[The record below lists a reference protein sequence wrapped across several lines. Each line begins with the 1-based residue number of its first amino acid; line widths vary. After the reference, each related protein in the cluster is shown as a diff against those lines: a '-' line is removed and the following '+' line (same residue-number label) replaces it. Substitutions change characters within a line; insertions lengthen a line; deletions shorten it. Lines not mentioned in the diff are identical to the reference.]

1 MNKIY
6 KVIWSKTRN
15 CYVAVAEF
23 VKRSGKGS
31 SLNCRHIA
39 AALGSKTAASLL
51 TGQTVAAALL
61 AASVVCGVPGMAMA
75 NSGGTLQANG
85 DYIGD
90 APDYTVT
97 IDENVGNNAYGRHE
111 TSASASDASITVAS
125 GTIMTDVYGGYSA
138 AGPSLGN
145 TVTISGGTVTGT
157 VYGGRGAGRTDS
169 NTVRIEGGT
178 VESDVFGGFGNWMT
192 DENTVTISD
201 GIVKGKVYGGRGREG
216 AEYNTVR
223 IEGGTIENDVFGG
236 TIGSG
241 TVTDNGVEISGGK
254 VKGEVYGGK
263 SGEGSA
269 TSNTVTISGGTV
281 GDGTRVPGAFGSS
294 ANTNIYGG
302 RGSYAASWNT
312 VRIKGGTVLA
322 DVFGGFAYSGDVTGN
337 RVEIS
342 GGTIG
347 DANHSMNIYGGIL
360 SSNRL
365 GSVTGNTV
373 ILSGGKV
380 KGEVYGGRDFGG
392 DGTVSGNKI
401 ILRKEAGKNAPN
413 LDNAILYG
421 GFGGSVSDNTL
432 QVEAAGLSAR
442 AIYDFDNYK
451 FVLPSDIKAGDTML
465 QLTGQDAGLEIDG
478 SKVGVSLTKGT
489 LADIGLNLGE
499 SVTLLEKTGG
509 SGSFAVTNPQQLPKL
524 EDKLDGVGFT
534 TMVGKTEPVGGENKI
549 RLTVSEKYLYG
560 DGGTNTPGQRQTG
573 NTLEIKG
580 GKANVAFGGRATSG
594 DVTGNK
600 VTMSGGE
607 IVEGSSGGSSF
618 NPYTG
623 NLYGGLAVDG
633 VAAGNEVTI
642 SGGTLGRFTYVF
654 GGRSEQGAAGGTD
667 PKDGNKVTITG
678 GTVGT
683 VQGGYSLGD
692 ASYNSVEIAGGTV
705 LGDAYGG
712 ESSQGN
718 ALNNSVT
725 VKNGTVQGDAYGGQ
739 STQGN
744 ALNNNVTV
752 KNGTVQGD
760 AYGGYTKLT
769 GMKAAGNKVT
779 ITGGVVQ
786 NVYGGWVEDTNENGD
801 SVSGSPNPASATEN
815 TVEIRGGTVKYNVYG
830 GRSLLGPAERNTVKI
845 SDGTVGRNVNGG
857 YSIYGAATSNSVE
870 ITGGKVEK
878 LVFGGESEEGNATSN
893 TVTISGGTVTGWVF
907 GGYARGSATGN
918 TVILSKT
925 DDAAPVINGM
935 LYGGFSRGG
944 DSVLNNTLQV
954 EAVGLSVPEIIYFD
968 TYKFVLPADSKAG
981 DTMLQL
987 TAQNAGLT
995 IDGSTV
1001 GVSLAKGTLAD
1012 IGLGLDESVTLLAKT
1027 GGSGAFTVDNT
1038 EQMPKLED
1046 KLDGVD
1052 SGFTTLV
1059 GKVQK
1064 PGGEDRLD
1072 FTVSEKYLYGEG
1084 GTNPVKGERQT
1095 GNTLNIT
1102 DGVKATAAFGG
1113 RATTGDVTGN
1123 IITMTGGEIVR
1134 GSTSGPYAGNLYGG
1148 RAVDGNVAGNEVTVS
1163 GGTLGRF
1170 TYVYGGRSE
1179 QGAAGGTDPK
1189 DGNKVTITGGTVG
1202 AVQGGYSLGDA
1213 SYNSVEIAG
1222 GTVLGDAYGGESSQG
1237 NALNNSVTV
1246 KEGTVNSRVYGGYT
1260 YLTGKKASGNKVTI
1274 TGGTVNDTVT
1284 GGTVYDYNED
1294 GSYSSNPSNP
1304 ASATENTVEIRGG
1317 IVNSF
1322 VTGGFSDFG
1331 PAERNTVILAKE
1343 EGKDAPS
1350 INGTLYG
1357 GRSASGS
1364 VVDNTLQ
1371 VEAVGLSAPRIQNFD
1386 NYKFVLPSDIKA
1398 GDTMLKLTG
1407 QDTNLTINADY
1418 VNVAMTMANA
1428 DLPGKALLGESI
1440 TLLEKA
1446 GGNGTFGV
1454 DGLKTGGEGIYPIW
1468 LDGQEGLEQADY
1480 SLVADRTKLEMRLE
1494 GLYLYGEGGINP
1506 TLGQRKS
1513 NNTLTVSAGT
1523 KATAAFGGRVNIGD
1537 VTGNKVTMS
1546 GGELVTTDVT
1556 HPNYGL
1562 SGNVYGGLAEDGAAT
1577 GNRVTLD
1584 GGKLRAAYGGFTFAG
1599 TAGGE
1604 GEGLGNSVA
1613 VRGGQ
1618 VAEGVYGGYAVQKD
1632 AVANLVAVSGGTV
1645 SGDVVGGYTEQG
1657 HTIKNVVTVEDKG
1670 NINGN
1675 VTAGQ
1680 SEKGEVRANT
1690 ITAKGGL
1697 VAGSL
1702 FGGRSE
1708 SGEVRDNTLMVSG
1721 GIVEGNL
1728 TAGQSG
1734 SGEVRANTL
1743 TVEGGEIKGRLTLG
1757 QVSGTLTGGLSS
1769 KGGSVKNAV
1778 TLSGGIFTGAVS
1790 VTGGSSPV
1798 KAADN
1803 VVNLTGTTTGL
1814 EGATLRGYSDAKA
1827 AHSGNELHVGGVKEY
1842 DASGNATI
1850 TKATWQGIAS
1860 ASNGTGTLLRTAA
1873 LRNTAGASGGTA
1885 QQGVAGS
1892 GTNGNRVDTVANFDS
1907 IALHNVVWGDT
1918 PALSAKTI
1926 ENIGGLDVTGLEFFT
1941 HPDNSTVHEHA
1952 LQDSMVLL
1960 RADNNELT
1968 GMQITYLDEGNVKTE
1983 ALTGQGI
1990 NYHKADHHSEENG
2003 VTVDGSEV
2011 KRIYLADHN
2020 KSVDFLYHVDG
2031 TKIALGNVEFVK
2043 DGTARILDRRF
2054 DVRNAA
2060 IDANSLP
2067 MTEASL
2073 EKAAAGDTMTVLD
2086 AEDAIKTTGETATL
2100 KEFTGEGVTGGV
2112 KQYDVKFT
2120 DALQGDGAG
2129 NSNAT
2134 MALSGIHT
2142 DTLAQNAERTKLA
2155 YTVGEKKVREV
2166 TLAGAIDWNSGGV
2179 TGWSDGVTAYA
2190 DRDYQFNTDAKIDM
2204 KGLSIN
2210 RAAVDPQGQSM
2221 TLVSGKA
2228 AGTVEN
2234 APASFGVSL
2243 AGANT
2248 TLDATAKGAASVAN
2262 GDVTYAVTGVTLD
2275 KVTVNQ
2281 VTAGTDSVPKGWAIA
2296 SGLEIDT
2303 DTMQLPTGTAN
2314 SKHAILTAG
2323 SGSFA
2328 GANVTGQ
2335 YAYASH
2341 SPFTLKNGGVAVAGE
2356 KEGGVKLSDD
2366 NKSVEYHVVQD
2377 RVKNVALGPVEF
2389 AKDKTLLTVGG
2400 EYEFTKVNAIN
2411 TTDFA
2416 MNYVKPETVAAN
2428 DSMTLLQGNS
2438 TLQANALLANMAADV
2453 KTKNYSYSFE
2463 PVAGVNVAAK
2473 ITGSL
2478 GTTAKGDGF
2487 TYTVNEHRADK
2498 LTFGSVE
2505 WKHSGALL
2513 ARPDNIIFAGAAVDT
2528 TKIHFH
2534 NVDSLKTDHH
2544 MTLVSDFGDT
2554 VGQKTGDHYTVG
2566 STLQGKGR
2574 ASLKGSD
2581 LVYTIEHGTHQD
2593 TPTPDP
2599 TPDPNFEAQ
2608 PQTHNTVM
2616 GMTAGISLLAS
2627 GAEQISQAMAGLN
2640 LMDSFGGMNT
2650 AGGAAT
2656 GTTGA
2661 GGTGSPG
2668 QSSGAAGAGS
2678 GSDSGTAGGDNGA
2691 SQGSSEASGQGQD
2704 GTGSENTGSENNGS
2718 DPAKGEEGQKDENG
2732 QGSGKGSGG
2741 RDDEQKETDAEG
2753 IIIASIGGSK
2763 DRVETGSHVTS
2774 HNWNGVLGIGGKRM
2788 MKSGTLQY
2796 AAFAEHGRSNFTLH
2810 SENGRGSG
2818 NSRYTGGGLIAKWQ
2832 NRHNVYMEASIRAG
2846 RMHDTAS
2853 NMLHDPLTGQ
2863 GYGYDVRANY
2873 IGGHVGVGKVYYYE
2887 NGRSLDVYG
2896 RFFHMKRDGVSF
2908 DAGGHFDLDSVKSS
2922 VLRVGARYGATD
2934 KLWNWYGGLAYE
2946 YEFDGK
2952 STGTADGAPIRSASM
2967 SGGSVR
2973 GEIGLRMNSSKTNPW
2988 KADISLTA
2996 HAGKHRGFGGN
3007 VSVAYTF

>member
-1 MNKIY
+1 MGI
-6 KVIWSKTRN
+6 TTDGR
-15 CYVAVAEF
+15 
-23 VKRSGKGS
+23 
-31 SLNCRHIA
+31 
-39 AALGSKTAASLL
+39 
-51 TGQTVAAALL
+51 Q
-61 AASVVCGVPGMAMA
+61 
-75 NSGGTLQANG
+75 NG
-85 DYIGD
+85 LYL
-90 APDYTVT
+90 
-97 IDENVGNNAYGRHE
+97 DE
-111 TSASASDASITVAS
+111 SI
-125 GTIMTDVYGGYSA
+125 
-138 AGPSLGN
+138 
-145 TVTISGGTVTGT
+145 
-157 VYGGRGAGRTDS
+157 
-169 NTVRIEGGT
+169 
-178 VESDVFGGFGNWMT
+178 
-192 DENTVTISD
+192 
-201 GIVKGKVYGGRGREG
+201 
-216 AEYNTVR
+216 
-223 IEGGTIENDVFGG
+223 
-236 TIGSG
+236 
-241 TVTDNGVEISGGK
+241 
-254 VKGEVYGGK
+254 
-263 SGEGSA
+263 
-269 TSNTVTISGGTV
+269 
-281 GDGTRVPGAFGSS
+281 
-294 ANTNIYGG
+294 
-302 RGSYAASWNT
+302 
-312 VRIKGGTVLA
+312 
-322 DVFGGFAYSGDVTGN
+322 
-337 RVEIS
+337 
-342 GGTIG
+342 
-347 DANHSMNIYGGIL
+347 
-360 SSNRL
+360 
-365 GSVTGNTV
+365 
-373 ILSGGKV
+373 
-380 KGEVYGGRDFGG
+380 
-392 DGTVSGNKI
+392 
-401 ILRKEAGKNAPN
+401 
-413 LDNAILYG
+413 
-421 GFGGSVSDNTL
+421 
-432 QVEAAGLSAR
+432 
-442 AIYDFDNYK
+442 
-451 FVLPSDIKAGDTML
+451 
-465 QLTGQDAGLEIDG
+465 
-478 SKVGVSLTKGT
+478 
-489 LADIGLNLGE
+489 
-499 SVTLLEKTGG
+499 TLLEVPEGG
-509 SGSFAVTNPQQLPKL
+509 FVEGGHYEFLINNY
-524 EDKLDGVGFT
+524 DKLPTLTQRLDDEATGFT
-534 TMVGKTEPVGGENKI
+534 TMVAKTEPVRGENKI

-560 DGGTNTPGQRQTG
+560 EGGTNSPGQREKG
-573 NTLEIKG
+573 NTLNITDG
-580 GKANVAFGGRATSG
+580 VKANAAFGGRATTG

-600 VTMSGGE
+600 VAMSGGE

-623 NLYGGLAVDG
+623 NLYGGLAEKGDV
-633 VAAGNEVTI
+633 AGNEVTV

-725 VKNGTVQGDAYGGQ
+725 VKEGTAGWVFGGH
-739 STQGN
+739 TQ
-744 ALNNNVTV
+744 
-752 KNGTVQGD
+752 
-760 AYGGYTKLT
+760 LT

-786 NVYGGWVEDTNENGD
+786 NVYGGWVDDKDENGD
-801 SVSGSPNPASATEN
+801 SVGGSPNPASATEN
-815 TVEIRGGTVKYNVYG
+815 TVEIRGGTV
-830 GRSLLGPAERNTVKI
+830 
-845 SDGTVGRNVNGG
+845 NG
-857 YSIYGAATSNSVE
+857 
-870 ITGGKVEK
+870 
-878 LVFGGESEEGNATSN
+878 
-893 TVTISGGTVTGWVF
+893 
-907 GGYARGSATGN
+907 
-918 TVILSKT
+918 
-925 DDAAPVINGM
+925 
-935 LYGGFSRGG
+935 
-944 DSVLNNTLQV
+944 
-954 EAVGLSVPEIIYFD
+954 
-968 TYKFVLPADSKAG
+968 
-981 DTMLQL
+981 
-987 TAQNAGLT
+987 
-995 IDGSTV
+995 
-1001 GVSLAKGTLAD
+1001 
-1012 IGLGLDESVTLLAKT
+1012 
-1027 GGSGAFTVDNT
+1027 
-1038 EQMPKLED
+1038 
-1046 KLDGVD
+1046 
-1052 SGFTTLV
+1052 
-1059 GKVQK
+1059 
-1064 PGGEDRLD
+1064 
-1072 FTVSEKYLYGEG
+1072 
-1084 GTNPVKGERQT
+1084 
-1095 GNTLNIT
+1095 
-1102 DGVKATAAFGG
+1102 
-1113 RATTGDVTGN
+1113 
-1123 IITMTGGEIVR
+1123 
-1134 GSTSGPYAGNLYGG
+1134 
-1148 RAVDGNVAGNEVTVS
+1148 
-1163 GGTLGRF
+1163 
-1170 TYVYGGRSE
+1170 YVYGGQS
-1179 QGAAGGTDPK
+1179 
-1189 DGNKVTITGGTVG
+1189 
-1202 AVQGGYSLGDA
+1202 
-1213 SYNSVEIAG
+1213 
-1222 GTVLGDAYGGESSQG
+1222 
-1237 NALNNSVTV
+1237 AL
-1246 KEGTVNSRVYGGYT
+1246 
-1260 YLTGKKASGNKVTI
+1260 
-1274 TGGTVNDTVT
+1274 
-1284 GGTVYDYNED
+1284 
-1294 GSYSSNPSNP
+1294 
-1304 ASATENTVEIRGG
+1304 
-1317 IVNSF
+1317 
-1322 VTGGFSDFG
+1322 G

-1343 EGKDAPS
+1343 GKEAPNLDNA
-1350 INGTLYG
+1350 ILCG
-1357 GRSASGS
+1357 GFGGS
-1364 VVDNTLQ
+1364 VSDNTLQ
-1371 VEAVGLSAPRIQNFD
+1371 VEAAGLSARAIYNFD

-1398 GDTMLKLTG
+1398 GDTMLKLKG
-1407 QDTNLTINADY
+1407 QGEDLTINADY
-1418 VNVAMTMANA
+1418 VNLAVFNNA
-1428 DLPGKALLGESI
+1428 APGMALLGERI
-1440 TLLEKA
+1440 TLVEKA

-1454 DGLKTGGEGIYPIW
+1454 DGLKTGGEGIYPLW
-1468 LDGQEGLEQADY
+1468 LDGQEGIEVADY
-1480 SLVADRTKLEMRLE
+1480 SLTADSIRLDMKLE
-1494 GLYLYGEGGINP
+1494 GLYLYGEGGTNP
-1506 TLGQRKS
+1506 TPGQRKS
-1513 NNTLTVSAGT
+1513 NNILTVSAGT

-1577 GNRVTLD
+1577 GNRVTLE
-1584 GGKLRAAYGGFTFAG
+1584 GGTLRAAYGGFSFAG
-1599 TAGGE
+1599 TVGGE
-1604 GEGLGNSVA
+1604 GEGLGNSVT

-1632 AVANLVAVSGGTV
+1632 AAANLVAVSGGTV
-1645 SGDVVGGYTEQG
+1645 SGAVVGGYAEIG
-1657 HTIKNVVTVEDKG
+1657 NAIKNTVTLEGKG

-1708 SGEVRDNTLMVSG
+1708 SGEVRDNTLRVSG
-1721 GIVEGNL
+1721 GTIEGSL

-1803 VVNLTGTTTGL
+1803 VVNLTGTTKGL

-1850 TKATWQGIAS
+1850 TKATWQGTAS

-1885 QQGVAGS
+1885 QQGAAGS

-1907 IALHNVVWGDT
+1907 IALHNVVWGST

-1941 HPDNSTVHEHA
+1941 HPNNSTVHEHA

-1968 GMQITYLDEGNVKTE
+1968 GMEITYLDEGNVKTE

-1990 NYHKADHHSEENG
+1990 NYHKAAHHSEENG
-2003 VTVDGSEV
+2003 VTVDGIEK

-2020 KSVDFLYHVDG
+2020 QSVDFLYHVDG
-2031 TKIALGNVEFVK
+2031 EKITLGDVKFVK
-2043 DGTARILDRRF
+2043 GDTARFLDGRF
-2054 DVRNAA
+2054 DVRNAE
-2060 IDANSLP
+2060 IDADGFN
-2067 MTEASL
+2067 MTDASMKGVEAG
-2073 EKAAAGDTMTVLD
+2073 EAMTVVD
-2086 AEDAIKTTGETATL
+2086 AKDAIKAKGATATL
-2100 KEFTGEGVTGGV
+2100 KAFTGEGVTGGV
-2112 KQYDVKFT
+2112 KKYDVAFSDDVT
-2120 DALQGDGAG
+2120 ANL
-2129 NSNAT
+2129 N
-2134 MALSGIHT
+2134 LSGIHT
-2142 DTLAQNAERTKLA
+2142 DTLSQNAEKTKLT
-2155 YTVGEKKVREV
+2155 YTVGEKNVSEA
-2166 TLAGAIDWNSGGV
+2166 TMTGELAWQDGGIHY
-2179 TGWSDGVTAYA
+2179 TNTSYN
-2190 DRDYQFNTDAKIDM
+2190 FNTDAKTDLG
-2204 KGLSIN
+2204 GLTIGKVT
-2210 RAAVDPQGQSM
+2210 ADPTGQSM
-2221 TLVSGKA
+2221 TLIGGKA

-2243 AGANT
+2243 DKTNT
-2248 TLDATAKGAASVAN
+2248 TLDATAKGAAAVAN

-2314 SKHAILTAG
+2314 SEYAILTAG

-2328 GANVTGQ
+2328 GAKVTGQ

-2341 SPFTLKNGGVAVAGE
+2341 SPFTLENGGVAVAGE
-2356 KEGGVKLSDD
+2356 KKGGVKLSDD
-2366 NKSVEYHVVQD
+2366 NKAVEYHVVQD
-2377 RVKNVALGPVEF
+2377 HVKNVRLGLVEF

-2416 MNYVKPETVAAN
+2416 MKYMKPETVAAN

-2513 ARPDNIIFAGAAVDT
+2513 KRPDNIIFAGAAVDT

-2534 NVDSLKTDHH
+2534 NVDSLQTDHH
-2544 MTLVSDFGDT
+2544 MTLVSDFGNK
-2554 VGQKTGDHYTVG
+2554 VGEITGDHYTVG
-2566 STLQGKGR
+2566 ASLQGKGT

-2581 LVYTIEHGTHQD
+2581 LVYTIEHGTNQD
-2593 TPTPDP
+2593 T
-2599 TPDPNFEAQ
+2599 EAQ

-2656 GTTGA
+2656 GTTGT
-2661 GGTGSPG
+2661 GGTGGESGTG
-2668 QSSGAAGAGS
+2668 QAGS
-2678 GSDSGTAGGDNGA
+2678 TEG
-2691 SQGSSEASGQGQD
+2691 SEASGQGQD
-2704 GTGSENTGSENNGS
+2704 GTGSENTGGENNGS

-2873 IGGHVGVGKVYYYE
+2873 IGGHVGIGKVYYYA

>member
-1 MNKIY
+1 MGI
-6 KVIWSKTRN
+6 TTDGR
-15 CYVAVAEF
+15 
-23 VKRSGKGS
+23 
-31 SLNCRHIA
+31 
-39 AALGSKTAASLL
+39 
-51 TGQTVAAALL
+51 Q
-61 AASVVCGVPGMAMA
+61 
-75 NSGGTLQANG
+75 NG
-85 DYIGD
+85 LYL
-90 APDYTVT
+90 
-97 IDENVGNNAYGRHE
+97 DE
-111 TSASASDASITVAS
+111 SI
-125 GTIMTDVYGGYSA
+125 
-138 AGPSLGN
+138 
-145 TVTISGGTVTGT
+145 
-157 VYGGRGAGRTDS
+157 
-169 NTVRIEGGT
+169 
-178 VESDVFGGFGNWMT
+178 
-192 DENTVTISD
+192 
-201 GIVKGKVYGGRGREG
+201 
-216 AEYNTVR
+216 
-223 IEGGTIENDVFGG
+223 
-236 TIGSG
+236 
-241 TVTDNGVEISGGK
+241 
-254 VKGEVYGGK
+254 
-263 SGEGSA
+263 
-269 TSNTVTISGGTV
+269 
-281 GDGTRVPGAFGSS
+281 
-294 ANTNIYGG
+294 
-302 RGSYAASWNT
+302 
-312 VRIKGGTVLA
+312 
-322 DVFGGFAYSGDVTGN
+322 
-337 RVEIS
+337 
-342 GGTIG
+342 
-347 DANHSMNIYGGIL
+347 
-360 SSNRL
+360 
-365 GSVTGNTV
+365 
-373 ILSGGKV
+373 
-380 KGEVYGGRDFGG
+380 
-392 DGTVSGNKI
+392 
-401 ILRKEAGKNAPN
+401 
-413 LDNAILYG
+413 
-421 GFGGSVSDNTL
+421 
-432 QVEAAGLSAR
+432 
-442 AIYDFDNYK
+442 
-451 FVLPSDIKAGDTML
+451 
-465 QLTGQDAGLEIDG
+465 
-478 SKVGVSLTKGT
+478 
-489 LADIGLNLGE
+489 
-499 SVTLLEKTGG
+499 TLLEGPEGG
-509 SGSFAVTNPQQLPKL
+509 FVEGGHYEFLINNY
-524 EDKLDGVGFT
+524 DKLPTLTQRLDDEATGFN
-534 TMVGKTEPVGGENKI
+534 TMVAKTEPVRGENKI

-560 DGGTNTPGQRQTG
+560 
-573 NTLEIKG
+573 
-580 GKANVAFGGRATSG
+580 
-594 DVTGNK
+594 
-600 VTMSGGE
+600 
-607 IVEGSSGGSSF
+607 
-618 NPYTG
+618 
-623 NLYGGLAVDG
+623 
-633 VAAGNEVTI
+633 
-642 SGGTLGRFTYVF
+642 
-654 GGRSEQGAAGGTD
+654 
-667 PKDGNKVTITG
+667 
-678 GTVGT
+678 
-683 VQGGYSLGD
+683 
-692 ASYNSVEIAGGTV
+692 
-705 LGDAYGG
+705 
-712 ESSQGN
+712 
-718 ALNNSVT
+718 
-725 VKNGTVQGDAYGGQ
+725 
-739 STQGN
+739 
-744 ALNNNVTV
+744 
-752 KNGTVQGD
+752 
-760 AYGGYTKLT
+760 
-769 GMKAAGNKVT
+769 
-779 ITGGVVQ
+779 
-786 NVYGGWVEDTNENGD
+786 
-801 SVSGSPNPASATEN
+801 
-815 TVEIRGGTVKYNVYG
+815 
-830 GRSLLGPAERNTVKI
+830 
-845 SDGTVGRNVNGG
+845 
-857 YSIYGAATSNSVE
+857 
-870 ITGGKVEK
+870 
-878 LVFGGESEEGNATSN
+878 
-893 TVTISGGTVTGWVF
+893 
-907 GGYARGSATGN
+907 
-918 TVILSKT
+918 
-925 DDAAPVINGM
+925 
-935 LYGGFSRGG
+935 
-944 DSVLNNTLQV
+944 
-954 EAVGLSVPEIIYFD
+954 
-968 TYKFVLPADSKAG
+968 
-981 DTMLQL
+981 
-987 TAQNAGLT
+987 
-995 IDGSTV
+995 
-1001 GVSLAKGTLAD
+1001 
-1012 IGLGLDESVTLLAKT
+1012 
-1027 GGSGAFTVDNT
+1027 
-1038 EQMPKLED
+1038 
-1046 KLDGVD
+1046 
-1052 SGFTTLV
+1052 
-1059 GKVQK
+1059 
-1064 PGGEDRLD
+1064 
-1072 FTVSEKYLYGEG
+1072 EG
-1084 GTNPVKGERQT
+1084 GPNPVKGERQT

-1123 IITMTGGEIVR
+1123 KVEMTGGEIVS
-1134 GSTSGPYAGNLYGG
+1134 GSSSGPHAGNLYGG
-1148 RAVDGNVAGNEVTVS
+1148 LAVDGAASGNKVTIS

-1179 QGAAGGTDPK
+1179 QGAAGGTAAK
-1189 DGNKVTITGGTVG
+1189 DGNKVTITGGMVG
-1202 AVQGGYSLGDA
+1202 TVQGGYSLGDA
-1213 SYNSVEIAG
+1213 SYNSVVIAG
-1222 GTVLGDAYGGESSQG
+1222 GTVQGIAYGGQSTQG
-1237 NALNNSVTV
+1237 NALNNNVTV
-1246 KEGTVNSRVYGGYT
+1246 KEGTAGGVYGGYT
-1260 YLTGKKASGNKVTI
+1260 QLTGMKAAGNKVTI
-1274 TGGTVNDTVT
+1274 TGGVVQNVYGGWVDDTDEMGDQV
-1284 GGTVYDYNED
+1284 GG
-1294 GSYSSNPSNP
+1294 SPNP
-1304 ASATENTVEIRGG
+1304 ATATENTVEIRGG
-1317 IVNSF
+1317 TVNGY
-1322 VTGGFSDFG
+1322 VYGGQSVLG
-1331 PAERNTVILAKE
+1331 PAYNNTVILAKE
-1343 EGKDAPS
+1343 AGKNAPNLDNA
-1350 INGTLYG
+1350 ILCG
-1357 GRSASGS
+1357 GFGGS
-1364 VVDNTLQ
+1364 VSDNTLQ
-1371 VEAVGLSAPRIQNFD
+1371 VEAAGLSARAIYNFD

-1398 GDTMLKLTG
+1398 GDTMLKLKG
-1407 QDTNLTINADY
+1407 QGEDLTINADY
-1418 VNVAMTMANA
+1418 VNLAVFNNA
-1428 DLPGKALLGESI
+1428 APGMALLGERI
-1440 TLLEKA
+1440 TLVEKA

-1454 DGLKTGGEGIYPIW
+1454 DGLKTGGEGIYPLW
-1468 LDGQEGLEQADY
+1468 LDGQEGIEVADY
-1480 SLVADRTKLEMRLE
+1480 SLTADSTRLDMKLE
-1494 GLYLYGEGGINP
+1494 GLYLYGEGGTNP

-1537 VTGNKVTMS
+1537 VTGNKVAMS

-1577 GNRVTLD
+1577 GNRVTLE
-1584 GGKLRAAYGGFTFAG
+1584 GGTLRAAYGGFSFAG

-1604 GEGLGNSVA
+1604 GEGLGNSVT

-1632 AVANLVAVSGGTV
+1632 AAANLVAVSGGTV
-1645 SGDVVGGYTEQG
+1645 SGAVVGGYAEIG
-1657 HTIKNVVTVEDKG
+1657 NAIKNTVTLEGKG

-1675 VTAGQ
+1675 VIAGQ
-1680 SEKGEVRANT
+1680 SEKGEVR
-1690 ITAKGGL
+1690 
-1697 VAGSL
+1697 
-1702 FGGRSE
+1702 
-1708 SGEVRDNTLMVSG
+1708 DNTLRVSG

-1778 TLSGGIFTGAVS
+1778 TLRGGIFTGAVS

-1803 VVNLTGTTTGL
+1803 AVNLTGTTTGL
-1814 EGATLRGYSDAKA
+1814 EGVTLRGYSDVTA

-1885 QQGVAGS
+1885 QQGAAGS

-1941 HPDNSTVHEHA
+1941 HPDNSTVHDHA
-1952 LQDSMVLL
+1952 LEDSMVLL
-1960 RADNNELT
+1960 HTDNNELT

-1990 NYHKADHHSEENG
+1990 NYHKAAHHSEENG

-2011 KRIYLADHN
+2011 KRIYLAEGN

-2043 DGTARILDRRF
+2043 DGTARILDGRF
-2054 DVRNAA
+2054 DVRNAT
-2060 IDANSLP
+2060 IDAGSLP

-2073 EKAAAGDTMTVLD
+2073 EKAAAGETMTVLD

-2129 NSNAT
+2129 SSNAT

-2142 DTLAQNAERTKLA
+2142 DTLAQNAERNKLT

-2190 DRDYQFNTDAKIDM
+2190 DRDYHFNTDAKIDM
-2204 KGLSIN
+2204 KGLSFN

-2228 AGTVEN
+2228 EGTVEN

-2281 VTAGTDSVPKGWAIA
+2281 VTAWTDSVPKGWAIA

-2328 GANVTGQ
+2328 GAKVTGQ

-2341 SPFTLKNGGVAVAGE
+2341 SPFTLENGGVAVAGE

-2377 RVKNVALGPVEF
+2377 HVKNVRLGPVDF

-2416 MNYVKPETVAAN
+2416 MNYVKPEMVAAN

-2453 KTKNYSYSFE
+2453 KTKNFSYSFE

-2505 WKHSGALL
+2505 WKHSGELL
-2513 ARPDNIIFAGAAVDT
+2513 KRPDNIIFAGAAVDT
-2528 TKIHFH
+2528 TQIHFH

-2554 VGQKTGDHYTVG
+2554 VGQITGDHYTVG

-2650 AGGAAT
+2650 AGGAVT
-2656 GTTGA
+2656 GTTGT
-2661 GGTGSPG
+2661 GGTGGPG
-2668 QSSGAAGAGS
+2668 QGSGSESGAAGG
-2678 GSDSGTAGGDNGA
+2678 DSVTGQAGGTEG
-2691 SQGSSEASGQGQD
+2691 SEASGQGQD

>member
-1 MNKIY
+1 MNRIY
-6 KVIWSKTRN
+6 KVIWNKARN
-15 CYVAVAEF
+15 CYMAVAEF
-23 VKRSGKGS
+23 VKRQGKSSSGQ
-31 SLNCRHIA
+31 NRRHIG

-51 TGQTVAAALL
+51 TGKAVAAALL
-61 AASVVCGVPGMAMA
+61 AATVFCGVPGVALA
-75 NSGGTLQANG
+75 NSGGEWR
-85 DYIGD
+85 
-90 APDYTVT
+90 YTVLDT
-97 IDENVGNNAYGRHE
+97 TLLNRLDYVGVSPLYTVYIDDVVDNGSLYRANVIGAYLTDNNVKGTVTVTGLPGVMEPYMQGVYGGYQ
-111 TSASASDASITVAS
+111 SNASRYHTVKIN
-125 GTIMTDVYGGYSA
+125 GGIIYHVYGGYSKSNSA
-138 AGPSLGN
+138 TDNVVTVNGANRPTIYQHVTGGFTEATGNENVASRN
-145 TVTISGGTVTGT
+145 TVTIGDGTDNDGNITINGDVIGGNNKNAFAQSNTVTIHGGNIRNVYGGYSENGYAGSTDATKGNHVYIHGGTIGQD
-157 VYGGRGAGRTDS
+157 VYGGRAGGYVYH
-169 NTVRIEGGT
+169 NTATVDGGT
-178 VESDVFGGFGNWMT
+178 VNGN
-192 DENTVTISD
+192 
-201 GIVKGKVYGGRGREG
+201 VYGGQSVLGDAKANE
-216 AEYNTVR
+216 
-223 IEGGTIENDVFGG
+223 
-236 TIGSG
+236 
-241 TVTDNGVEISGGK
+241 
-254 VKGEVYGGK
+254 
-263 SGEGSA
+263 
-269 TSNTVTISGGTV
+269 VTISGGTV
-281 GDGTRVPGAFGSS
+281 G
-294 ANTNIYGG
+294 
-302 RGSYAASWNT
+302 
-312 VRIKGGTVLA
+312 
-322 DVFGGFAYSGDVTGN
+322 
-337 RVEIS
+337 
-342 GGTIG
+342 
-347 DANHSMNIYGGIL
+347 
-360 SSNRL
+360 
-365 GSVTGNTV
+365 
-373 ILSGGKV
+373 
-380 KGEVYGGRDFGG
+380 
-392 DGTVSGNKI
+392 
-401 ILRKEAGKNAPN
+401 
-413 LDNAILYG
+413 
-421 GFGGSVSDNTL
+421 
-432 QVEAAGLSAR
+432 
-442 AIYDFDNYK
+442 
-451 FVLPSDIKAGDTML
+451 
-465 QLTGQDAGLEIDG
+465 
-478 SKVGVSLTKGT
+478 
-489 LADIGLNLGE
+489 
-499 SVTLLEKTGG
+499 
-509 SGSFAVTNPQQLPKL
+509 
-524 EDKLDGVGFT
+524 
-534 TMVGKTEPVGGENKI
+534 
-549 RLTVSEKYLYG
+549 
-560 DGGTNTPGQRQTG
+560 
-573 NTLEIKG
+573 
-580 GKANVAFGGRATSG
+580 
-594 DVTGNK
+594 
-600 VTMSGGE
+600 
-607 IVEGSSGGSSF
+607 
-618 NPYTG
+618 
-623 NLYGGLAVDG
+623 
-633 VAAGNEVTI
+633 
-642 SGGTLGRFTYVF
+642 RFTYVY
-654 GGRSEQGAAGGTD
+654 GGRSEQGAAGGTAA
-667 PKDGNKVTITG
+667 KDGNKVTITG

-683 VQGGYSLGD
+683 VQGGYSRGD
-692 ASYNSVEIAGGTV
+692 ASHNSVEIDG
-705 LGDAYGG
+705 
-712 ESSQGN
+712 
-718 ALNNSVT
+718 
-725 VKNGTVQGDAYGGQ
+725 GTVQGIAYGGQ

-744 ALNNNVTV
+744 ALNNTVTV
-752 KNGTVQGD
+752 KEGTAGGVF
-760 AYGGYTKLT
+760 GGYTYLT
-769 GMKAAGNKVT
+769 GKKAAGNKVT
-779 ITGGVVQ
+779 IAGGTVNG

-815 TVEIRGGTVKYNVYG
+815 TMEIRGGKVNGSVYG
-830 GRSLLGPAERNTVKI
+830 GRSALGSAEHNTVKI

-870 ITGGKVEK
+870 ITGGTVGTVQGGYSRLDASYNSVEIA
-878 LVFGGESEEGNATSN
+878 GGTVKGEVYGGNSWEGSASSSASSN
-893 TVTISGGTVTGWVF
+893 TVTISGGEVTGRVF
-907 GGYARGSATGN
+907 GGYAAGSATGN

-925 DDAAPVINGM
+925 GDAAPVIDAS
-935 LYGGFSRGG
+935 LYGGFAEVVS
-944 DSVLNNTLQV
+944 DNTLQV
-954 EAVGLSVPEIIYFD
+954 EAAGLTARSIQRFEN
-968 TYKFVLPADSKAG
+968 YKFVLPADIKAG
-981 DTMLQL
+981 DTMLKLGNQGWDL
-987 TAQNAGLT
+987 S
-995 IDGSTV
+995 IDSLKV

-1012 IGLGLDESVTLLAKT
+1012 IGLDLGESVTLLHKA
-1027 GGSGAFTVDNT
+1027 GGSGRFDAHNYFPNLL
-1038 EQMPKLED
+1038 QKLED
-1046 KLDGVD
+1046 KLDGV
-1052 SGFTTLV
+1052 GFTTM
-1059 GKVQK
+1059 
-1064 PGGEDRLD
+1064 GGRVRLRADRLD
-1072 FTVSEKYLYGEG
+1072 FTVWEKYLYGEG
-1084 GTNPVKGERQT
+1084 GANPVGERQT

-1102 DGVKATAAFGG
+1102 DGAKATAAFGG
-1113 RATTGDVTGN
+1113 RAATGDVTEN
-1123 IITMTGGEIVR
+1123 KVAMSGGELVV
-1134 GSTSGPYAGNLYGG
+1134 SLSGPYSGNLYGG
-1148 RAVDGNVAGNEVTVS
+1148 LAEDGDAKANEVTVS
-1163 GGTLGRF
+1163 GGTVDGS
-1170 TYVYGGRSE
+1170 YVYGGLSE
-1179 QGAAGGTDPK
+1179 KGAAGGTEPK

-1202 AVQGGYSLGDA
+1202 TVQGGYSRLDA

-1222 GTVLGDAYGGESSQG
+1222 GTVRDSAYGGRSRQG

-1246 KEGTVNSRVYGGYT
+1246 KEGTVNSHVYGGHT
-1260 YLTGKKASGNKVTI
+1260 LLTGKKASGNKVTI
-1274 TGGTVNDTVT
+1274 TGGTVNANVT

-1294 GSYSSNPSNP
+1294 GSYSSNPSDP

-1317 IVNSF
+1317 TVNGY
-1322 VTGGFSDFG
+1322 VTGGLSDFG

-1343 EGKDAPS
+1343 GKDAPS
-1350 INGTLYG
+1350 INGTVYG
-1357 GRSASGS
+1357 GFSPHGS

-1398 GDTMLKLTG
+1398 GETMLKLTE
-1407 QDTNLTINADY
+1407 QREDLTINADY
-1418 VNVAMTMANA
+1418 VNVAMAMANA

-1494 GLYLYGEGGINP
+1494 GLYLYGEGGTNP

-1537 VTGNKVTMS
+1537 VTGNEVTMN
-1546 GGELVTTDVT
+1546 GGELVKTDLSW

-1577 GNRVTLD
+1577 GNRVTVNGSRLWA
-1584 GGKLRAAYGGFTFAG
+1584 LYGGFSFNG
-1599 TAGGE
+1599 TVGGE

-1613 VRGGQ
+1613 VRGGE
-1618 VAEGVYGGYAVQKD
+1618 VAEGVYGGYALQKD

-1670 NINGN
+1670 NIKGN
-1675 VTAGQ
+1675 VIAGQ

-1697 VAGSL
+1697 VAGSF

-1708 SGEVRDNTLMVSG
+1708 SGEVRDNTVTMEG
-1721 GIVEGNL
+1721 GNATAAFGGRVNIGDVTGNKV
-1728 TAGQSG
+1728 TMS
-1734 SGEVRANTL
+1734 
-1743 TVEGGEIKGRLTLG
+1743 GGEIVQLADSADPNYRI
-1757 QVSGTLTGGLSS
+1757 SGNLYGGYADS
-1769 KGGSVKNAV
+1769 GNVRGNRVEM
-1778 TLSGGIFTGAVS
+1778 SGGKVESLVLGGYTESGAAGGDTAADGNTAT
-1790 VTGGSSPV
+1790 VTGGEANEV
-1798 KAADN
+1798 YGGWTLNGKAGRNTAIVDNVQAGHVYGGTSLDGDAVGNRAIISNSDVSFTVVGGDAWKGTASGNEVTISGNSVGMSITGGQGLVAEQNRVNINGGQINDVQKGLKTSVIGGSGPDRARGNRVAISGGVVAVESVYGGYSDSLAEKNVVTLQGGTYDAGVNIVGGASDGEAKDN
-1803 VVNLTGTTTGL
+1803 VVNLTGETKGL
-1814 EGATLRGYSDAKA
+1814 EGARLYGWREVRDATA
-1827 AHSGNELHVGGVKEY
+1827 SHSGNELHVGGVKEY
-1842 DASGNATI
+1842 DASGNTTI
-1850 TKATWQGIAS
+1850 TKATWQGTAS

-1885 QQGVAGS
+1885 QQGAAGS

-1907 IALHNVVWGDT
+1907 IALHNVVWGST

-1968 GMQITYLDEGNVKTE
+1968 GMEITYLDEGNVKTE

-1990 NYHKADHHSEENG
+1990 NYHKAAHHSEENG

-2011 KRIYLADHN
+2011 KRIYLAEGN

-2043 DGTARILDRRF
+2043 DGTARILDGRF
-2054 DVRNAA
+2054 DVRNAT
-2060 IDANSLP
+2060 IDADSLP

-2086 AEDAIKTTGETATL
+2086 AEDAIKATGETATL
-2100 KEFTGEGVTGGV
+2100 KAFAGEGVTGGV

-2129 NSNAT
+2129 SSNAT
-2134 MALSGIHT
+2134 LTLSGIHT
-2142 DTLAQNAERTKLA
+2142 DTLAQNAERNRLT
-2155 YTVGEKKVREV
+2155 YTVGEKKVSEAI
-2166 TLAGAIDWNSGGV
+2166 LAGAIDWNSGGV

-2190 DRDYQFNTDAKIDM
+2190 DRDYHFNTDAKIDM
-2204 KGLSIN
+2204 KGLSFN
-2210 RAAVDPQGQSM
+2210 RAAVDPLGQSM

-2248 TLDATAKGAASVAN
+2248 TLDATAEGAAAVAN

-2341 SPFTLKNGGVAVAGE
+2341 SPFTLENGGVAVAGE

-2389 AKDKTLLTVGG
+2389 AKDKTLMTVGG

-2416 MNYVKPETVAAN
+2416 MNYVKPEMVAAN

-2487 TYTVNEHRADK
+2487 TYTVNENRADK
-2498 LTFGSVE
+2498 LTFGIVE

-2513 ARPDNIIFAGAAVDT
+2513 ARPANIIFAGAAVDT
-2528 TKIHFH
+2528 TQIHFH

-2554 VGQKTGDHYTVG
+2554 VGQITGDHYTVG
-2566 STLQGKGR
+2566 STLQGKGS

-2599 TPDPNFEAQ
+2599 TPNPNFEAQ

-2627 GAEQISQAMAGLN
+2627 GTEQISQAMAGLN

-2656 GTTGA
+2656 GTTGT
-2661 GGTGSPG
+2661 GGTG
-2668 QSSGAAGAGS
+2668 GS
-2678 GSDSGTAGGDNGA
+2678 G
-2691 SQGSSEASGQGQD
+2691 QGSGSEASGQGQD

-2718 DPAKGEEGQKDENG
+2718 DPARGEEGQKDENG

-2873 IGGHVGVGKVYYYE
+2873 IGGHVGIGKVYYYA